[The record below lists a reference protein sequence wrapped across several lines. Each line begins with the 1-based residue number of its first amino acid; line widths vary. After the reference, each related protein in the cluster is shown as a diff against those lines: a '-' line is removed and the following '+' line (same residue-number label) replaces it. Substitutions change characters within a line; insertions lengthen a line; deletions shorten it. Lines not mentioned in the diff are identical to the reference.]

1 MKQFVYERPFIYPK
15 QLAAIF
21 DPARY
26 SVIEATT
33 KAGKTL
39 GCIIW
44 LTEKALAGRE
54 GDNFWWVAPIFSQA
68 KIAYRRVV
76 QYLPRDIGLYKAND
90 TELSI
95 FLANGA
101 RISFKG
107 SDNPNSLYGDDVT
120 ALVIDEASRCKEETW
135 AACRSTLTATRGH
148 ARIIGNVK
156 GKKNW
161 AYKMARM
168 AEAGEKDMAYHRLTA
183 LDAIEGGIFSQ
194 EELED
199 AKRQLPPHVFQELYL
214 AKAADDGGNP
224 FGIDAIERCVKP
236 LSNFPPVCFGVDL
249 AKSVDWTV
257 AIGLDKFGEVCRFER
272 WQKPWLVT
280 IEDVASHVKSVCA
293 SVDSTGVGDPILE
306 ALQKK
311 GPNYE
316 GYKFSSSSKQQLME
330 GLAVAI
336 QRSEIKFPDGL
347 IKAELEI
354 FEYQYTR
361 TGVRY
366 SAPDGFHD
374 DCVCALALA
383 WYKFKNRSDGLI
395 NYYQAMVVEEKK
407 CENDTY
413 LGKLLNVNRAT

>member
-1 MKQFVYERPFIYPK
+1 M
-15 QLAAIF
+15 
-21 DPARY
+21 
-26 SVIEATT
+26 
-33 KAGKTL
+33 
-39 GCIIW
+39 
-44 LTEKALAGRE
+44 
-54 GDNFWWVAPIFSQA
+54 
-68 KIAYRRVV
+68 
-76 QYLPRDIGLYKAND
+76 
-90 TELSI
+90 
-95 FLANGA
+95 
-101 RISFKG
+101 
-107 SDNPNSLYGDDVT
+107 
-120 ALVIDEASRCKEETW
+120 
-135 AACRSTLTATRGH
+135 
-148 ARIIGNVK
+148 
-156 GKKNW
+156 
-161 AYKMARM
+161 
-168 AEAGEKDMAYHRLTA
+168 
-183 LDAIEGGIFSQ
+183 
-194 EELED
+194 
-199 AKRQLPPHVFQELYL
+199 
-214 AKAADDGGNP
+214 
-224 FGIDAIERCVKP
+224 
-236 LSNFPPVCFGVDL
+236 
-249 AKSVDWTV
+249 
-257 AIGLDKFGEVCRFER
+257 
-272 WQKPWLVT
+272 T